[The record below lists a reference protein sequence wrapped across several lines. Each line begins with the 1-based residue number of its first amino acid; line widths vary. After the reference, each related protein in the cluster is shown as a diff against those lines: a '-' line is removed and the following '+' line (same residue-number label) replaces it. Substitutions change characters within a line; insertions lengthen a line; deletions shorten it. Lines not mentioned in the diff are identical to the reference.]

1 MFSLY
6 FQHISIMFSRIMLCS
21 SSSSSRD
28 SGYSRI
34 VVSAINKKKA
44 RGFPIIHGRP
54 TVDLY
59 MYSQQARIKGH
70 PVSGKCCWSAIIM
83 EHPDCCTYIYICT
96 KYSKREESRE
106 KILLPQIP
114 FLIYMIY
121 ANIIITWFG
130 NNVID
135 WLQWCTND

>member
-21 SSSSSRD
+21 SSSSSRY

-44 RGFPIIHGRP
+44 TGFPIIHARP

-70 PVSGKCCWSAIIM
+70 PVFVCIFSGEELDHHLPAADGDHGSLLGGG
-83 EHPDCCTYIYICT
+83 
-96 KYSKREESRE
+96 ESRE
-106 KILLPQIP
+106 TLHAVLLTIIDLYISSLSP
-114 FLIYMIY
+114 FH
-121 ANIIITWFG
+121 
-130 NNVID
+130 
-135 WLQWCTND
+135 LQ